1 MVVLLNRIEI
11 QRFKYRQEHVRIE
24 AFHMHHD
31 ILGESGSADTVAD
44 SVHVGQN
51 ILEFLVVSAI
61 DQYFEFRHD
70 NATFSIK
77 KTKV

>member
-1 MVVLLNRIEI
+1 
-11 QRFKYRQEHVRIE
+11 
-24 AFHMHHD
+24 MHHD

-44 SVHVGQN
+44 SVHVGQD

-77 KTKV
+77 RYNPLLVVTESL